1 MCQRY
6 DCFECCCSRTA
17 HSIQERRRCIDRKK
31 GEPKVS
37 AIIQVIRQYIKECKP
52 IRFDG
57 NGYSDEWKEEALRR
71 GLDCETSCP
80 LIFDNYLKP
89 ETIHMF
95 ESTGV
100 MNRKELAARNE
111 VKWEMYT
118 KKDTNRSTCSR
129 RLSNESCGSCCY

>member
-1 MCQRY
+1 MA
-6 DCFECCCSRTA
+6 T
-17 HSIQERRRCIDRKK
+17 
-31 GEPKVS
+31 VM
-37 AIIQVIRQYIKECKP
+37 
-52 IRFDG
+52 
-57 NGYSDEWKEEALRR
+57 NGKEEALRR

-118 KKDTNRSTCSR
+118 KRYKSKHVF
-129 RLSNESCGSCCY
+129 